1 MATSSLEASYNK
13 VMRGKDLLSASVSFR
28 LREHGFNTRFV
39 SLEHVQELKEAIEKA
54 HSERL
59 FDEEFYLY
67 LRPWFDFT
75 IPADI
80 SEVRSVIVVASP
92 QPALKVTFMWKGQ
105 PHEAII
111 PPTYASDT
119 DQQVRDC
126 ITEEIKSAG
135 YRLVNAPLPKKLL
148 AVRSGLARYGKN
160 NITYIEGMGS
170 FHRLTSFYTDAPL
183 SGDTWQEL
191 QMLDRCQTCT
201 TCVKKCPTGA
211 ISPDRFLLH
220 AEKCLTYHNESEEPF
235 PEWIDR
241 SWHNCLVGCII
252 CQNVC
257 PVNKPFVGWVV
268 HEATFSEEET
278 ELILKGAPKDDLP
291 PEMQEKLTRI
301 NMLRYFKLLSRNLN
315 ALLNA
320 RN

>member
-1 MATSSLEASYNK
+1 
-13 VMRGKDLLSASVSFR
+13 MRGKDLLSSSVYSR
-28 LREHGFNTRFV
+28 LSEHGFAARFV
-39 SLEHVQELKEAIEKA
+39 SLERLHELKDAIEKA
-54 HSERL
+54 HSEHL
-59 FDEEFYLY
+59 FDEEFYRS

-75 IPADI
+75 IPAELP
-80 SEVRSVIVVASP
+80 EVRSIIVVASP

-105 PHEAII
+105 PREAII
-111 PPTYASDT
+111 PPTYVYDT
-119 DQQVRDC
+119 DQQVCDW
-126 ITEEIKSAG
+126 ITGVLRVEG
-135 YRLVNAPLPKKLL
+135 FQLVRAKVPRKLL
-148 AVRSGLARYGKN
+148 AVRSGLAKYGKN
-160 NITYIEGMGS
+160 NITYVEGMGS
-170 FHRLTSFYTDAPL
+170 FHRLTAFYTDALL
-183 SGDTWQEL
+183 SGDSWQEP

-201 TCVKKCPTGA
+201 ACVKKCPTDA
-211 ISPDRFLLH
+211 IPSDRFLLR
-220 AEKCLTYHNESEEPF
+220 AEKCLTYHNESEAPF
-235 PEWIDR
+235 PEWIDP
-241 SWHNCLVGCII
+241 SWHNCLIGCMI

-301 NMLRYFKLLSRNLN
+301 NMLKDFKLLSRNLN

>member
-1 MATSSLEASYNK
+1 
-13 VMRGKDLLSASVSFR
+13 MRD
-28 LREHGFNTRFV
+28 
-39 SLEHVQELKEAIEKA
+39 AIEGA
-54 HSERL
+54 HSQRL
-59 FDEEFYLY
+59 FDEDFYRY

-75 IPADI
+75 IPDDLPDI
-80 SEVRSVIVVASP
+80 HSVIIVASP
-92 QPALKVTFMWKGQ
+92 HPAMRVTFVWKGRS
-105 PHEAII
+105 HEAII
-111 PPTYASDT
+111 PPTYVYDT

-126 ITEEIKSAG
+126 ITGEIKSAG

-160 NITYIEGMGS
+160 NITYVEGMGS
-170 FHRLTSFYTDAPL
+170 FHRLTAFYTDAPL
-183 SGDTWQEL
+183 SESTWQEP

-201 TCVKKCPTGA
+201 ACVKKCPTGA
-211 ISPDRFLLH
+211 IPSDRFLLH
-220 AEKCLTYHNESEEPF
+220 TEKCLTYHNESEAPF
-235 PEWIDR
+235 PEWIDP
-241 SWHNCLVGCII
+241 SWHNCLIGCMI

-257 PVNKPFVGWVV
+257 PVNQPFVGWVV

-301 NMLRYFKLLSRNLN
+301 NMLKDFKLLSRNLN